1 MPQLR
6 SIAPGAGP
14 VCALEELLGAQAA
27 HAFLDTS
34 WPEHHFAA
42 HQPAAALPAVL
53 RGPAFAS
60 LDALA
65 HRYQG
70 PVTFGRG
77 AREARTA
84 SSDANAGSLYRMGL
98 SVYLPDIDAA
108 VAGATPWLRAIERA
122 LGVPAGCAR
131 LGAFASPAGDGIA
144 CHFDADDVISIQLTG
159 SKVFHV
165 AKVDGLAYPAG
176 QQFGPNML
184 PGDELYPQAPAGF
197 PEPSDAT
204 FERIEMRPGSVLFLP
219 RGTWHRSEAPEDSFS
234 VSIGMRP
241 PAAMERLLQR
251 LRDLLLQDPAWR
263 RPLYEAHAEAPA
275 RLALEARLDAQ
286 LRQLPAVLEQVRGAD
301 LVLPATPALPLRADS
316 RLQAIPMAQLQTTS
330 LRATPRIGLT
340 VSAWDDEWMARTT
353 LDTEVPA
360 HLAPALAWLAAHR
373 GAFDVEGFEQRFVAL
388 PGADLR
394 QLLELLVR
402 AGYLRLLWFPVLR
415 N

>member
-6 SIAPGAGP
+6 SIAPGTKPASK
-14 VCALEELLGAQAA
+14 LEELLGAEAA
-27 HAFLDTS
+27 QTFLES
-34 WPEHHFAA
+34 HWPERHFAA
-42 HQPAAALPAVL
+42 HPPATTLPAVL
-53 RGPAFAS
+53 RGPALAS
-60 LDALA
+60 LEALS
-65 HRYQG
+65 RVYQG

-108 VAGATPWLRAIERA
+108 VTGATAWLRAIERA

-159 SKVFHV
+159 NKIFHV
-165 AKVDGLAYPAG
+165 AKVEGLAYPSG
-176 QQFGPNML
+176 QQFGPGML

-197 PEPSDAT
+197 PQPANAT

-263 RPLYEAHAEAPA
+263 RPLYEANGESPA
-275 RLALEARLDAQ
+275 RQALEERLNAQ
-286 LRQLPAVLEQVRGAD
+286 LRQLPAVLEQLRGAD
-301 LVLPATPALPLRADS
+301 LVQPVTPALPLRADS
-316 RLQAIPMAQLQTTS
+316 RLQTIPMAQLQTTV
-330 LRATPRIGLT
+330 LTATPRVRLT
-340 VSAWDDEWMARTT
+340 IAAWDDEWIARAT

-360 HLAPALAWLAAHR
+360 HLAPALAWLAGNQA
-373 GAFDVEGFEQRFVAL
+373 AFDVTDFEQRFATL

-402 AGYLRLLWFPVLR
+402 AGYLRLLWFPVLQR
-415 N
+415 

>member
-1 MPQLR
+1 MPQPAQV
-6 SIAPGAGP
+6 ST
-14 VCALEELLGAQAA
+14 LEELFGADAAQA
-27 HAFLDTS
+27 FLES
-34 WPEHHFAA
+34 HWPERHFAA
-42 HQPAAALPAVL
+42 HPPAATLPAVL
-53 RGPAFAS
+53 RTQALAS
-60 LDALA
+60 LEALS
-65 HRYQG
+65 HVYQG

-98 SVYLPDIDAA
+98 SVYLPDIDAL
-108 VAGATPWLRAIERA
+108 VTGATAWLRAIERA
-122 LGVPAGCAR
+122 LGVPAGSAR

-165 AKVDGLAYPAG
+165 AKVDGLAYPSG
-176 QQFGPNML
+176 QQFGPGML

-197 PEPSDAT
+197 PEPSNAT
-204 FERIEMRPGSVLFLP
+204 FERIDMRPGSVLFLP
-219 RGTWHRSEAPEDSFS
+219 RGTWHRSEALEDSFS

-263 RPLYEAHAEAPA
+263 RPLYEANGEAPA
-275 RLALEARLDAQ
+275 RQALEERLDTQ
-286 LRQLPAVLEQVRGAD
+286 LRQLPALLEQLRGAD
-301 LVLPATPALPLRADS
+301 LLLPAAPALPLRADS
-316 RLQAIPMAQLQTTS
+316 RLQTIPMAQLHTAILT
-330 LRATPRIGLT
+330 ATPRIRLT
-340 VSAWDDEWMARTT
+340 VSAWDQEWIARTT
-353 LDTEVPA
+353 LDTEAPA
-360 HLAPALAWLAAHR
+360 HLAPALAWLAANQA
-373 GAFDVEGFEQRFVAL
+373 AFDAGGFEQRFAAL

-402 AGYLRLLWFPVLR
+402 AGYLKLLWFPAVR